1 MATTHD
7 EAKLRIISVTKRLP
21 PQSLLV
27 NMIAAK
33 FKNAQQLFEVGDIQT
48 DRVRFHLH
56 GGMQQSTQDESAV
69 EAISRMDDKIASTVS
84 ERAAANKP
92 KTDNQPAENSLKA
105 SQQIR
110 NEEVGVRRSLF
121 QVLHPNPAVVR
132 EKQLP
137 SFVDKV
143 FFKELVISK
152 TWINETLNHI
162 PDTKI
167 LMGKLNP
174 SQCRLKQDELAQLP
188 AIKGSFSVFVTSSGD
203 WRLPDLLLGD
213 VHQIPTSGC
222 ASPDEI
228 MEDMTVA
235 QEDRNGVARGNIFFA
250 DCVSVQRMRAN
261 LAKGSPAKA
270 TRPSESEC
278 RGAQKRKQ
286 DSKASHCRAAYQ
298 EDQYQSNKTD
308 EGLTNEE
315 QLTKTSKYPSL
326 KQRFAVC
333 KGLGAVVSEVKK
345 GKEERLHKVAYAE
358 NGLQVIQPQQGKDHG
373 ELQSREVAERI
384 AGRVRIEYLL
394 CVFVEKRAAHLSG
407 AIGYGATSGACRQ
420 TESLI

>member
-1 MATTHD
+1 
-7 EAKLRIISVTKRLP
+7 
-21 PQSLLV
+21 
-27 NMIAAK
+27 MI
-33 FKNAQQLFEVGDIQT
+33 
-48 DRVRFHLH
+48 
-56 GGMQQSTQDESAV
+56 
-69 EAISRMDDKIASTVS
+69 
-84 ERAAANKP
+84 
-92 KTDNQPAENSLKA
+92 
-105 SQQIR
+105 
-110 NEEVGVRRSLF
+110 GVRRSLF
-121 QVLHPNPAVVR
+121 QVLNPNPAVLR

-137 SFVDKV
+137 SLVDKV

-152 TWINETLNHI
+152 TWINDALNHI

-174 SQCRLKQDELAQLP
+174 SQCRLKQDELAQLS
-188 AIKGSFSVFVTSSGD
+188 AMKGSFSVLVTSSGD

-235 QEDRNGVARGNIFFA
+235 QEDRQGIARGNIFFA
-250 DCVSVQRMRAN
+250 DRVSVQRMRAN

-270 TRPSESEC
+270 TRPSKTNESEC
-278 RGAQKRKQ
+278 RGAQKRTK
-286 DSKASHCRAAYQ
+286 DSKASHGRAAYQ

-315 QLTKTSKYPSL
+315 QLARTSKYPSL

-394 CVFVEKRAAHLSG
+394 SLLVEKRAARLSG

-420 TESLI
+420 TESLR